1 MRVPNEQTAVE
12 ATQNEQSQ
20 GDSKNSK
27 EKSYESTVIIK
38 HPIELNGVLLNS
50 IKLDFSKLTGDT
62 VLKIDEELREEGMPT
77 GFDNIWNQQAVLKLA
92 ARAAGMLTEDLRK
105 LHAGDFM
112 EVTFRT
118 RNFFIGW

>member
-1 MRVPNEQTAVE
+1 MEVKNNEQQEIVVKTTE
-12 ATQNEQSQ
+12 
-20 GDSKNSK
+20 K
-27 EKSYESTVIIK
+27 EKIYESNVPIK
-38 HPIELNGVLLNS
+38 HPVEINGVLLTS
-50 IKLDFSKLTGDT
+50 IKLDFSNLTGDT
-62 VLKIDEELREEGMPT
+62 VLRIDEELRAEGIPT
-77 GFDNIWNQQAVLKLA
+77 GFDNIWNQQAILKLA

>member
-1 MRVPNEQTAVE
+1 MKVENNEPLKVE
-12 ATQNEQSQ
+12 
-20 GDSKNSK
+20 KK
-27 EKSYESTVIIK
+27 EKSYESYVSIK
-38 HPIELNGVLLNS
+38 HPVEINGVLLSS

-62 VLKIDEELREEGMPT
+62 VLKVDEELRDEGFPT
-77 GFDNIWNQQAVLKLA
+77 GFDNIWNQQAILKIA